1 MIKKI
6 KMEEALS
13 FIENHYT
20 EILTVSE
27 WAYAMGYSR
36 AHFSRRFKDTF
47 GLSPKYYLKKFRYRI
62 LKSEVSKDPYAIGY
76 KIAVNSGFTN
86 EQSLQKYLKYNYG
99 ETLNDFRA
107 RFIRDREDKKRDKK
121 KNRRRGND
129 DDEGMEAF
137 V

>member
-1 MIKKI
+1 MTKKI
-6 KMEEALS
+6 KMEDALN
-13 FIENHYT
+13 FIENRYT

-27 WAYAMGYSR
+27 WAHAMGYSR
-36 AHFSRRFKDTF
+36 AHFSRRFKGTF

-99 ETLNDFRA
+99 ETLNDFRS
-107 RFIRDREDKKRDKK
+107 RFIKDSGGKKKNK
-121 KNRRRGND
+121 NKNRRRRD
-129 DDEGMEAF
+129 DDEGLGAF
-137 V
+137 A